1 MMVRLQRG
9 RALALQFFG
18 LARGVERNQERVA
31 IVGRCDGWRCRRGRA
46 LALALD
52 RGRLSLQFSG
62 AALGLEIGG
71 GGGLE

>member
-1 MMVRLQRG
+1 MVRLQRG

-18 LARGVERNQERVA
+18 LARGVERNQKRVL
-31 IVGRCDGWRCRRGRA
+31 IVGRCDGWRCRRGR
-46 LALALD
+46 ALALD